1 MSSPAYFNPAD
12 PTVKYNLYVSGKGK
26 FRRLPPDYHFP
37 TMGLTSLIVMWFC
50 GDKSKQ
56 IFPYMQLTPGDCE
69 GDDPKD
75 VTSRGR
81 RDKFLKMRQMMKLV
95 IEAAK
100 IEGVWED
107 LPLSQ
112 WTVKHANDLARSV
125 LKYFEY
131 STTGHVRRNREIV
144 WKTMLNLYR
153 RHRNKFATAI
163 RS

>member
-1 MSSPAYFNPAD
+1 MSSPVYFNPAHPD
-12 PTVKYNLYVSGKGK
+12 SEIQFDVSGKGT

-50 GDKSKQ
+50 GDKLKE
-56 IFPYMQLTPGDCE
+56 ICPYMQLTPGDCE
-69 GDDPKD
+69 GADPKD
-75 VTSRGR
+75 IASRRR
-81 RDKFLKMRQMMKLV
+81 RDKFLKMRQTMKLV

-107 LPLSQ
+107 LPVAQ

-131 STTGHVRRNREIV
+131 STNGDRKSVV
-144 WKTMLNLYR
+144 
-153 RHRNKFATAI
+153 
-163 RS
+163 